1 MGRAARRRARRA
13 APPLPQRA
21 GLDPVRWKVG
31 PTDGADAPHALD
43 ALAARFPALLD
54 PAATA
59 LASRFDAG
67 DVVGADGRAWSASD
81 PVGPGDE
88 LWFHRELRDE
98 EIDGPDPRILLHDD
112 HLLVVDKPHDMA
124 TMPRGAHVLASALI
138 RLRRAT
144 GIETLAPLH
153 RLDRRTAGVLAFGI
167 VPAERAAYQGLFAR
181 GEVRKTYLA
190 RVEAS
195 GTVQIPRG
203 AGERFTMRDRLEK
216 THGQLQTRVVPGE
229 PNALTEGKVLRAAGA
244 EVSPAVG
251 GAGARGESLVL
262 RLHPRTGRTHQL
274 RAQLAHRGAPI
285 AGDDLY
291 PHAVPATAPLALLS
305 HELAFTD
312 PVTGRD
318 RAFGSEQELP

>member
-1 MGRAARRRARRA
+1 MGRAARRRTRRA
-13 APPLPQRA
+13 APPLPQRH

-31 PTDGADAPHALD
+31 PTDAVDAADAPRALD

-54 PAATA
+54 PEATS
-59 LASRFDAG
+59 LASRFEAG
-67 DVVGADGRAWSASD
+67 EVVGADGRAWSASD

-98 EIDGPDPRILLHDD
+98 DVDGPDPRILLHDA

-124 TMPRGAHVLASALI
+124 TMPRGAHVLASALV

-153 RLDRRTAGVLAFGI
+153 RLDRRTAGVLAFGT

-181 GEVRKTYLA
+181 GAVRKAYLA

-195 GTVQIPRG
+195 GVVQIPQR
-203 AGERFTMRDRLEK
+203 AGERFTMHDRLEK

-229 PNALTEGKVLRAAGA
+229 PNAFTEGEVLQAADADVSAAGA
-244 EVSPAVG
+244 G
-251 GAGARGESLVL
+251 GASIVL
-262 RLHPRTGRTHQL
+262 RLHPCTGRTHQL

-291 PHAVPATAPLALLS
+291 PRTVPATAPLALLS
-305 HELAFTD
+305 QELAFTD

-318 RAFGSEQELP
+318 RAFRSMQELP

>member
-13 APPLPQRA
+13 APPLPQRD

-31 PTDGADAPHALD
+31 PTDGADASHALD

-98 EIDGPDPRILLHDD
+98 NVDGPDPRILLHDD

-124 TMPRGAHVLASALI
+124 TMPRGAHVLASALVC
-138 RLRRAT
+138 LRRAT

-153 RLDRRTAGVLAFGI
+153 RLDRRTAGVLAFGV

-229 PNALTEGKVLRAAGA
+229 PNALTEGEVLRAADA
-244 EVSPAVG
+244 EVGPAVG

-291 PHAVPATAPLALLS
+291 PHAVPATEPLALLS
-305 HELAFTD
+305 QELAFTD

-318 RAFGSEQELP
+318 RAVRSEQELP